1 MGCPQS
7 KFKRRQGQE
16 YEAKE
21 EKNETR
27 PSHKN
32 CNKTDTQSRENSP
45 PQDQVASTSNLAQ
58 SSSPRQP
65 SPTSSLGRVDPN
77 TQYVWQRNMSFER
90 GFNQK
95 REARLKLGS
104 ISEVWREKD
113 RWDKFVEYLVPLSE
127 GDDSDGKP
135 MSLSRYARFLELY
148 VKLDQLEEKEGT
160 SEEELKAFVKHI
172 KEHEED
178 FFGTERC
185 LRCIDKA
192 MRTQVLKNVKL
203 VKDGKMKG
211 GKLVYQPIYSS
222 VLDKL
227 NELLGSY
234 HQTHTLKQSQ
244 TAK

>member
-1 MGCPQS
+1 M
-7 KFKRRQGQE
+7 
-16 YEAKE
+16 
-21 EKNETR
+21 
-27 PSHKN
+27 
-32 CNKTDTQSRENSP
+32 
-45 PQDQVASTSNLAQ
+45 
-58 SSSPRQP
+58 
-65 SPTSSLGRVDPN
+65 
-77 TQYVWQRNMSFER
+77 
-90 GFNQK
+90 
-95 REARLKLGS
+95 
-104 ISEVWREKD
+104 IS
-113 RWDKFVEYLVPLSE
+113 
-127 GDDSDGKP
+127 
-135 MSLSRYARFLELY
+135 
-148 VKLDQLEEKEGT
+148 EEKEDT

-234 HQTHTLKQSQ
+234 HQTHTLKQSPS
-244 TAK
+244 AK